1 MAYNLHIFRGTDWTD
16 GADDPITA
24 DELLSIDGVEKFS
37 QPPITNPRTGLSMSM
52 GMNNMYSFGKAVFM
66 LEDGMITVACRNED
80 VPDVMR
86 PLAEALGAVI
96 QGDEEEYY

>member
-1 MAYNLHIFRGTDWTD
+1 MAYNLHIFRGTDRID
-16 GADDPITA
+16 GADDPITTE
-24 DELLSIDGVEKFS
+24 ELLSIDGVEEFS
-37 QPPITNPRTGLSMSM
+37 QPPITDPRTGLKMSVSMD
-52 GMNNMYSFGKAVFM
+52 NMYIYGEALFM

-96 QGDEEEYY
+96 QGDEGEYY